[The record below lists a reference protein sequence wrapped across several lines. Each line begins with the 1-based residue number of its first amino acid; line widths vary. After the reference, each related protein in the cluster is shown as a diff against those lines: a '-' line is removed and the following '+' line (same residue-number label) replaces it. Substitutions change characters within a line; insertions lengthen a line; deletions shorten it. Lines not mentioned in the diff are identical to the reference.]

1 MCKRIR
7 GEEMVMSITRKVA
20 IVALAC
26 MFLMGSSFAFA
37 AEKVIKLSHLNPQ
50 QPFEVATAAMS
61 AVFKNIVESESNGS
75 IKVEI
80 YPAGQLGN
88 ERETMEQV
96 QLGVVQSYIASA
108 GGIAIFYPLYSVLD
122 IPFALP
128 NYEIAWEVFDGPFGQ
143 YLSKDIE
150 DKTGFKVLGFGES
163 GGFFQITNNKRPI
176 NSVEDMKG
184 LKIRTMTIPTHE
196 ELMRLYG
203 AAPTPVAWAEVYTA
217 LQTGVVDGQHNP
229 IPIILTGRLYEVQKY
244 ITITNHMYS
253 PYCWVMNK
261 DFYNSL
267 SENEKEIVDR
277 AARVAIV
284 SGRGLNRIIEASDKG
299 LPALIQAGM
308 VVNTPSPKAMEEFR
322 RIGREGMMKFI
333 ENRFKNEGV
342 ELAQRFLQAIDEAM
356 K

>member
-1 MCKRIR
+1 MKAERKCVVL
-7 GEEMVMSITRKVA
+7 MVAFVFLFVSSVA
-20 IVALAC
+20 
-26 MFLMGSSFAFA
+26 FG

-61 AVFKNIVESESNGS
+61 AVFKNIVESESGGAL
-75 IKVEI
+75 KVEI

-108 GGIAIFYPLYSVLD
+108 GGIAIFYPLYSILD

-128 NYEIAWEVFDGPFGQ
+128 NYEVAWKVFDGPFGQ
-143 YLSKDIE
+143 YLAKDIE
-150 DKTGFKVLGFGES
+150 EKTGYKVLGFGES
-163 GGFFQITNNKRPI
+163 GGFFQITNSKRPI
-176 NSVEDMKG
+176 KSVADMKG

-244 ITITNHMYS
+244 ITITNHLYS

-267 SENEKEIVDR
+267 SETEREIVDR
-277 AARVAIV
+277 AAREANV

-299 LPALIQAGM
+299 LPTLIKAGM
-308 VVNTPSPKAMEEFR
+308 EVNVLSPESLEEFR
-322 RIGREGMMKFI
+322 RIGREGMMEFI
-333 ENRFKNEGV
+333 EKRFKGEGV
-342 ELAQRFLQAIDEAM
+342 ELAEKYLKAIEEAED
-356 K
+356 